1 MSVGHPHTRSRGN
14 FVERTIEG
22 LRAAIGRAMYAEA
35 LSGSGGLLQCLDPR
49 VKLTGLLALI
59 LATALSAR
67 LWVIAVILAASITV
81 AVLSGLSLRSL
92 MAPVWLS
99 AATFTG
105 AIALPA
111 IFLTPG
117 TVVYRFPNIPWAGIT
132 SQGLTTAG
140 FLISRAET
148 CATLALLLVFTTPW
162 THILKAFRI
171 FRVPI
176 VFVVALGMTF
186 RYILLLLETA
196 HEMFESR
203 QSRTVGK
210 MTSAE
215 YRRLAVSSGA
225 VLLGKSFQL
234 SGEVFLAMQAR
245 GFRGEVYML
254 DEFQMKHRD
263 WTALAL
269 FSSLSAAAIWA
280 GR

>member
-1 MSVGHPHTRSRGN
+1 MSGLHTHQRARGN
-14 FVERTIEG
+14 FAENTIEG
-22 LRAAIGRAMYAEA
+22 LHAAIARAMYADTA
-35 LSGSGGLLQCLDPR
+35 AGKAGLLQRLDPR
-49 VKLTGLLALI
+49 VKLAGLLALI

-67 LWVIAVILAASITV
+67 LWVIAAILALSV
-81 AVLSGLSLRSL
+81 AMALLSWLSLATL
-92 MAPVWLS
+92 MAPLWIS
-99 AATFTG
+99 AFTFTG
-105 AIALPA
+105 VIAFPA
-111 IFLTPG
+111 LFLTPG
-117 TVVYRFPNIPWAGIT
+117 LVVYRFPNLPLAIT

-140 FLISRAET
+140 FLILRAET

-162 THILKAFRI
+162 THVLKALRI

-203 QSRTVGK
+203 KSRTVGK
-210 MTSAE
+210 MSRAD
-215 YRRLAVSSGA
+215 YRRMAGSTTA

-234 SGEVFLAMQAR
+234 SNEVFLAMQAR
-245 GFRGEVYML
+245 GFRGEVYVL
-254 DEFQMKHRD
+254 DDFSMTGRD

-269 FSSLSAAAIWA
+269 FAAVAAAAVWA